1 MHPPGSGAQASPS
14 LCSPGFVHSAKAW
27 TEDPPARDSTC
38 NPGTEATPQP
48 EAPVPK
54 DRSLM
59 GQLLTAPQSQGAA
72 PRGAGNTR
80 TEDPGPRPSPDPRAA
95 SKPKDAPALCFQS
108 YSIFLRSHY
117 LPVCQDEVSEARE
130 ALAGVTCDVAH
141 PRAPSGTTQ
150 GAPQGVK
157 TLSLDHPHPCQCPR
171 PLTSRD

>member
-1 MHPPGSGAQASPS
+1 
-14 LCSPGFVHSAKAW
+14 
-27 TEDPPARDSTC
+27 
-38 NPGTEATPQP
+38 
-48 EAPVPK
+48 
-54 DRSLM
+54 M

-72 PRGAGNTR
+72 PRGAGDTR

-141 PRAPSGTTQ
+141 PTSSAPFLAKVRHERLEAKSCWG
-150 GAPQGVK
+150 GG
-157 TLSLDHPHPCQCPR
+157 CPR
-171 PLTSRD
+171 

>member
-72 PRGAGNTR
+72 PRGAGDTR

-108 YSIFLRSHY
+108 YSRFLRSHY
-117 LPVCQDEVSEARE
+117 LPVRTRFQRQERPWLGSPVTLPTPGPPLGPLRGPHRVSR
-130 ALAGVTCDVAH
+130 
-141 PRAPSGTTQ
+141 
-150 GAPQGVK
+150 
-157 TLSLDHPHPCQCPR
+157 PCLWITHTPASAPR
-171 PLTSRD
+171 P